1 MLRLVTLQ
9 LVFLKVV
16 LNCGEPIL
24 LLPLIPL
31 SNEPNIPFSFIDPIL
46 LFVFFFMIRGRVFLF
61 LVLSYHYSSIHSVF
75 HSYGAH
81 AIITCFNS

>member
-24 LLPLIPL
+24 FLPLIPL

-46 LFVFFFMIRGRVFLF
+46 LFVSSLYGIRQGVFVSSAFFSF
-61 LVLSYHYSSIHSVF
+61 
-75 HSYGAH
+75 
-81 AIITCFNS
+81 